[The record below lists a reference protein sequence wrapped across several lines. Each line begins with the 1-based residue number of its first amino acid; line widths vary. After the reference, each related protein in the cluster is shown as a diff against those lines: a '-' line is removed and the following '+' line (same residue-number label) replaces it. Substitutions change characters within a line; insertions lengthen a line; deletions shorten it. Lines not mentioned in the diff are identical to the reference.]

1 MILVSQ
7 IARTGVVLVLLLLMN
22 GCGQPPAQQLEAAQK
37 AVDDAKTAEAETY
50 AKDDWMKL
58 EQTLAL
64 FKDELAKQETVFPMF
79 RLYDDVGEM
88 LSTVVEYG
96 GHVAAKASQN
106 KDAAKTAALAMEQEA
121 LRAVVSAKRLMAR
134 ALSGKEPDAGEAI
147 KRQVTALEAGFAVI
161 HRLIENG
168 DYLEAEIQARALTE
182 KGVAVSG
189 EIRSAI
195 EKATGEKPKTH
206 A

>member
-1 MILVSQ
+1 MIVVSQ
-7 IARTGVVLVLLLLMN
+7 IARAGVVLILLLMY
-22 GCGQPPAQQLEAAQK
+22 GCARPPAQQLEAAQK
-37 AVDDAKTAEAETY
+37 AVDDAKTAGAEAY

-58 EQTLAL
+58 EQEFAMA
-64 FKDELAKQETVFPMF
+64 KDELVKQETVLPIF

-96 GHVAAKASQN
+96 RHVAVKASQN
-106 KDAAKTAALAMEQEA
+106 KEAAKTAALAMEQEA

-134 ALSGKEPDAGEAI
+134 ALNGKERDAGEAI
-147 KRQVTALEAGFAVI
+147 KRQVTALEAGFIVI
-161 HRLIENG
+161 HGLIENG
-168 DYLEAEIQARALTE
+168 DYLSAEMQARALKE
-182 KGVAVSG
+182 KGDAVSG

-195 EKATGEKPKTH
+195 EKATGRTPKAH